1 MSDDRTFV
9 IIGAGQAG
17 AWAIYALRDEAGFE
31 GRIVLIGD
39 EDYIPYERPPLSK
52 SAMLGDTSVDDAYFW
67 PREKYD
73 EWNIDMRLGVTAQS
87 IDPKDKNVLLSD
99 GTTIG
104 YDRLLLATGTRPRLL
119 PIEGADLGGVHYLRT
134 IADTLAIQEDIPDGG
149 TALIIGGGWIG
160 LEVAGAL
167 SKRNCKAVV
176 VEVADRLCGRA
187 VPPEISDWL
196 LSFHQGKGVDV
207 RLNAG
212 VEKLTGE
219 NGRLTGAVLQGGEA
233 VDCTLAIVGIGVVP
247 NSEIAEEAGLDID
260 NGVVVDEQGRTS
272 DPDIFAA
279 GDLTNHPNSLLGRRI
294 RLESWENAQNQ
305 GRAAAKAM
313 ADQGEE
319 YAEIPW
325 FWSDQFD
332 ANIQMI
338 GLPESWEQLATRG
351 AIAAN
356 EFITFYLKDGKID
369 GAISVNNPRDI
380 RMAKR
385 LMQSGKQVSADDL
398 SNPDIKLQALLKG

>member
-1 MSDDRTFV
+1 MNDSRTFV

-17 AWAIYALRDEAGFE
+17 AWAIYGLRDEAEFT
-31 GRIVLIGD
+31 GRIVLIGE
-39 EDYIPYERPPLSK
+39 EDSLPYERPPLSK
-52 SAMLGDTSVDDAYFW
+52 SAMLGDTSVEDAYFW

-73 EWNIDMRLGVTAQS
+73 EWNVEMHLGVGAEK
-87 IDPKDKNVLLSD
+87 IDRAAKIVTLAD
-99 GTTIG
+99 GEEIS

-119 PIEGADLGGVHYLRT
+119 RIDGAELSGVHYLRT
-134 IADTLAIQEDIPDGG
+134 IADTLAIQDDIPDNGC
-149 TALIIGGGWIG
+149 ALIVGGGWIG

-167 SKRNCKAVV
+167 SKRNCKATVI
-176 VEVADRLCGRA
+176 EVADRLCGRA

-196 LSFHQGKGVDV
+196 LAFHQGHGVDV
-207 RLNAG
+207 RLDSG
-212 VEKLTGE
+212 IEQLLGEDGKLTGAK
-219 NGRLTGAVLQGGEA
+219 LSSGETI
-233 VDCTLAIVGIGVVP
+233 DCTLAIVGIGVVP
-247 NSEIAEEAGLDID
+247 NSELAEEAGLDID

-279 GDLTNHPNSLLGRRI
+279 GDLTNHPNPLLGRRI

-305 GRAAAKAM
+305 GRVAAKAM
-313 ADQGEE
+313 ADKGED
-319 YAEIPW
+319 YAEVPW

-338 GLPESWEQLATRG
+338 GLPQGWEQLATRG
-351 AIAAN
+351 DPASN

-369 GAISVNNPRDI
+369 GAISVNNSRDI

-385 LMQSGKQVSADDL
+385 LMQSGKTVSAEDL
-398 SNPDIKLQALLKG
+398 TNPDVKLQALLKG

>member
-17 AWAIYALRDEAGFE
+17 AWAIYALRDEAGFA

-351 AIAAN
+351 DIVAN

>member
-351 AIAAN
+351 DIAAN

>member
-351 AIAAN
+351 DIVAN

>member
-351 AIAAN
+351 DIAAN
-356 EFITFYLKDGKID
+356 EFITFYLQDGKID

>member
-17 AWAIYALRDEAGFE
+17 AWAIYALRDEAEFE
-31 GRIVLIGD
+31 GKIVLIGD
-39 EDYIPYERPPLSK
+39 EEYIPYERPPLSK
-52 SAMLGDTSVDDAYFW
+52 SAMLGGTSVEDAFFW

-73 EWNIDMRLGVTAQS
+73 EWNVEMRLGVRAKT
-87 IDPKDKNVLLSD
+87 IDRAAKSVTLSD
-99 GTTIG
+99 GATIG
-104 YDRLLLATGTRPRLL
+104 YDRLLIATGTRPRLL
-119 PIEGADLGGVHYLRT
+119 PIEGKDLSGVHYLRT
-134 IADTLAIQEDIPDGG
+134 IADTLAIQNDIPDGG
-149 TALIIGGGWIG
+149 SALIIGGGWIG

-167 SKRNCKAVV
+167 SKRNCKATV
-176 VEVADRLCGRA
+176 VELADRLCGRA

-196 LSFHQGKGVDV
+196 LSFHQGHGVDV
-207 RLNAG
+207 RLNTG
-212 VEKLTGE
+212 VERLIGKDGKLAAAE
-219 NGRLTGAVLQGGEA
+219 LPGGEII
-233 VDCTLAIVGIGVVP
+233 DCTLAIIGIGVLP
-247 NSEIAEEAGLDID
+247 NCEIAEAAGLDID
-260 NGVVVDEQGRTS
+260 NGVVVDAQGRTS

-279 GDLTNHPNSLLGRRI
+279 GDLTNHPNALLGRRI

-305 GRAAAKAM
+305 GRVAAKAM
-313 ADQGEE
+313 VDKAED

-338 GLPESWEQLATRG
+338 GVPQSWEQLATRG
-351 AIAAN
+351 DPASE

-369 GAISVNNPRDI
+369 GAISVNYARDI

-385 LMQSGKQVSADDL
+385 LMQAGKQVSAEDL

>member
-1 MSDDRTFV
+1 MSDERTFV

-17 AWAIYALRDEAGFE
+17 AWAIYALRDEAEFE
-31 GRIVLIGD
+31 GKIVLIGE

-52 SAMLGDTSVDDAYFW
+52 SAMLGDTSVEDAYFW

-73 EWNIDMRLGVTAQS
+73 EWNVEMRLGTRAES
-87 IDPKDKNVLLSD
+87 IDRAAKSVMLSD
-99 GTTIG
+99 GTTIA
-104 YDRLLLATGTRPRLL
+104 YDRLLIATGTRPRIL

-134 IADTLAIQEDIPDGG
+134 IADTLAIQNDIPDGG
-149 TALIIGGGWIG
+149 SALIIGGGWIG

-167 SKRNCKAVV
+167 AKRNCKAIV
-176 VEVADRLCGRA
+176 VELADRLCGRA

-196 LSFHQGKGVDV
+196 LSFHQGHGVDV
-207 RLNAG
+207 RLNTG
-212 VEKLTGE
+212 VERLIGENGKLTGAE
-219 NGRLTGAVLQGGEA
+219 LPGGEII
-233 VDCTLAIVGIGVVP
+233 DCSLAIIGIGVLP
-247 NSEIAEEAGLDID
+247 NSEIADAAGLDID
-260 NGVVVDEQGRTS
+260 NGVVVDAQGRTS

-279 GDLTNHPNSLLGRRI
+279 GDLTNHPNALLGRRI

-305 GRAAAKAM
+305 ARVAAKAM
-313 ADQGEE
+313 ADKGED

-338 GLPESWEQLATRG
+338 GMPQSWEQLATRG
-351 AIAAN
+351 DPASG

-369 GAISVNNPRDI
+369 GAISINNPRDV
-380 RMAKR
+380 RFAKR
-385 LMQSGKQVSADDL
+385 LMQAGKQVSAEDL
-398 SNPDIKLQALLKG
+398 ANPDIKLQALLKG

>member
-31 GRIVLIGD
+31 GNIVLIGD

-52 SAMLGDTSVDDAYFW
+52 SAMLGDTSVEDAYFW

-73 EWNIDMRLGVTAQS
+73 EWNVDMRLGVAAQS
-87 IDPKDKNVLLSD
+87 IDRAAKTVMLTD
-99 GTTIG
+99 GTEVS

-119 PIEGADLGGVHYLRT
+119 PVEGADLAGVHYLRT
-134 IADTLAIQEDIPDGG
+134 IADTLAIQKDIPDGG
-149 TALIIGGGWIG
+149 SALIIGGGWIG

-167 SKRNCKAVV
+167 AKRNCKATVI
-176 VEVADRLCGRA
+176 EVADRLCGRA

-207 RLNAG
+207 RLNTG
-212 VEKLTGE
+212 VEKLTGDG
-219 NGRLTGAVLQGGEA
+219 GRLTGAVLAGGETVA
-233 VDCTLAIVGIGVVP
+233 CTLAIVGIGVVP
-247 NSEIAEEAGLDID
+247 NSEIAEQAGLDIE
-260 NGVVVDEQGRTS
+260 NGVVVDDRGRTS

-338 GLPESWEQLATRG
+338 GMPKSWEQLATRG
-351 AIAAN
+351 DPADG
-356 EFITFYLKDGKID
+356 EFITFYLKNGKID

-385 LMQSGKQVSADDL
+385 LMQAGKEVSADDL
-398 SNPDIKLQALLKG
+398 ANPDVKLQALLKG

>member
-73 EWNIDMRLGVTAQS
+73 EWNIDMRRGVTAQS
-87 IDPKDKNVLLSD
+87 IDRKDKNVLLSD

-187 VPPEISDWL
+187 VPPRS
-196 LSFHQGKGVDV
+196 
-207 RLNAG
+207 A
-212 VEKLTGE
+212 TGS
-219 NGRLTGAVLQGGEA
+219 
-233 VDCTLAIVGIGVVP
+233 CP
-247 NSEIAEEAGLDID
+247 S
-260 NGVVVDEQGRTS
+260 
-272 DPDIFAA
+272 
-279 GDLTNHPNSLLGRRI
+279 I
-294 RLESWENAQNQ
+294 RA
-305 GRAAAKAM
+305 RA
-313 ADQGEE
+313 
-319 YAEIPW
+319 
-325 FWSDQFD
+325 S
-332 ANIQMI
+332 
-338 GLPESWEQLATRG
+338 T
-351 AIAAN
+351 
-356 EFITFYLKDGKID
+356 
-369 GAISVNNPRDI
+369 
-380 RMAKR
+380 
-385 LMQSGKQVSADDL
+385 
-398 SNPDIKLQALLKG
+398 

>member
-1 MSDDRTFV
+1 MNDAQTFV

-17 AWAIYALRDEAGFE
+17 AWAIYALRDEAEFT
-31 GRIVLIGD
+31 GRIVLIG
-39 EDYIPYERPPLSK
+39 EEEYLPYERPPLSK
-52 SAMLGDTSVDDAYFW
+52 SAMLGDTSVEDAYFW

-73 EWNIDMRLGVTAQS
+73 EWNVEMHLGVGAEK
-87 IDPKDKNVLLSD
+87 IDRAAKIVTLAD
-99 GTTIG
+99 GEEIA

-119 PIEGADLGGVHYLRT
+119 RIDGADLSGVHYLRT
-134 IADTLAIQEDIPDGG
+134 IADTLAIQSDIPDNGS
-149 TALIIGGGWIG
+149 ALIVGGGWIG

-167 SKRNCKAVV
+167 SKRNCKATVI
-176 VEVADRLCGRA
+176 EVADRLCGRA

-196 LSFHQGKGVDV
+196 LAFHQGHGVDI
-207 RLNAG
+207 RLDSG
-212 VEKLTGE
+212 IEQLLGEDGKLTGARLS
-219 NGRLTGAVLQGGEA
+219 NGDTI
-233 VDCTLAIVGIGVVP
+233 DCTLAIVGIGVVP
-247 NSEIAEEAGLDID
+247 NSELAEEAGLDID

-279 GDLTNHPNSLLGRRI
+279 GDLTNHPNPLLGRRI

-305 GRAAAKAM
+305 ARVAAKAM
-313 ADQGEE
+313 ADKGED

-338 GLPESWEQLATRG
+338 GLPQGWEQLVTRG
-351 AIAAN
+351 DPASG
-356 EFITFYLKDGKID
+356 EFITFYLRDGKID
-369 GAISVNNPRDI
+369 GAISVNNSRDI

-385 LMQSGKQVSADDL
+385 LMQSGKPVSAEDL
-398 SNPDIKLQALLKG
+398 TNPDVKLQALLKG

>member
-17 AWAIYALRDEAGFE
+17 AWAIYGLRDEAGYE

-52 SAMLGDTSVDDAYFW
+52 SAMLGDTSVEDAYFW

-73 EWNIDMRLGVTAQS
+73 EWNVEMHLGVGAEK
-87 IDPKDKNVLLSD
+87 IDRAGKIVTLANGEAVA
-99 GTTIG
+99 
-104 YDRLLLATGTRPRLL
+104 YDRLLIATGTRPRRL
-119 PIEGADLGGVHYLRT
+119 PIEGAELGGVHYLRT
-134 IADTLAIQEDIPDGG
+134 IADTLAIRNDIPDGG
-149 TALIIGGGWIG
+149 SALIIGGGWIG

-167 SKRNCKAVV
+167 SKRNCKATV
-176 VEVADRLCGRA
+176 VELADRLCGRA

-196 LSFHQGKGVDV
+196 LSFHQGHGVDI
-207 RLNAG
+207 RLNTG
-212 VEKLTGE
+212 VERLIGE
-219 NGRLTGAVLQGGEA
+219 NGRLTAAELPSGEI

-247 NSEIAEEAGLDID
+247 NSELAEEAGLDID
-260 NGVVVDEQGRTS
+260 NGVVVDAQGRTS

-279 GDLTNHPNSLLGRRI
+279 GDLTNHPNALLGRRI

-313 ADQGEE
+313 ADKGED
-319 YAEIPW
+319 YTEIPW

-338 GLPESWEQLATRG
+338 GLPQSWEQLATRG
-351 AIAAN
+351 DTAAN
-356 EFITFYLKDGKID
+356 EFITFYLKDGRID
-369 GAISVNNPRDI
+369 GAIAVNYSRDI
-380 RMAKR
+380 RMARR
-385 LMQSGKQVSADDL
+385 LMQAGKQVSADDL

>member
-1 MSDDRTFV
+1 MSDAQTFV

-17 AWAIYALRDEAGFE
+17 AWAIYGLREEAEFT
-31 GRIVLIGD
+31 GRIVLIG
-39 EDYIPYERPPLSK
+39 EEEYLPYERPPLSK
-52 SAMLGDTSVDDAYFW
+52 SAMLGYTSVEDAYFW

-73 EWNIDMRLGVTAQS
+73 EWNVEMHLGVGAEKIDRTAK
-87 IDPKDKNVLLSD
+87 IVTLAD
-99 GTTIG
+99 GEEIA

-119 PIEGADLGGVHYLRT
+119 RIDGAELSGVHYLRT
-134 IADTLAIQEDIPDGG
+134 IADTLAIQSDIPDNGS
-149 TALIIGGGWIG
+149 ALIVGGGWIG

-167 SKRNCKAVV
+167 SKRNCKATVI
-176 VEVADRLCGRA
+176 EVADRLCGRA

-196 LSFHQGKGVDV
+196 LAFHQGHGVDV
-207 RLNAG
+207 RLDSG
-212 VEKLTGE
+212 IEQLLGEDGKLTGAK
-219 NGRLTGAVLQGGEA
+219 LASGETI
-233 VDCTLAIVGIGVVP
+233 DCTLAIVGIGVVP
-247 NSEIAEEAGLDID
+247 NSELAEEAGLDID

-279 GDLTNHPNSLLGRRI
+279 GDLTNHPNPLLGRRI

-305 GRAAAKAM
+305 ARIAAKAM
-313 ADQGEE
+313 ADKGED

-338 GLPESWEQLATRG
+338 GLPLGWEQLVTRG
-351 AIAAN
+351 DPASN
-356 EFITFYLKDGKID
+356 EFITFYLRDGKID
-369 GAISVNNPRDI
+369 GAISVNNSRDI

-385 LMQSGKQVSADDL
+385 LMQSSKPVSAEDL
-398 SNPDIKLQALLKG
+398 ANPDLKLQALLKG